1 MYDFFNTEEFLKLPT
16 YKRIYIRFKIA
27 FFETLTM
34 F

>member
-1 MYDFFNTEEFLKLPT
+1 MYDFFKTDEFLTLPI

-27 FFETLTM
+27 FFETLKM